1 MNLLDKKLA
10 SLLRLHRWIWSM
22 WPGLIPLV
30 IGSTH
35 YIAATQLQMDWS
47 NANRLISL
55 ILQSAGG
62 LIVLYAIDST
72 LGVVGNTS
80 LEKLFIDYLKRF
92 PLIKRSCI
100 LDGRIAKARCS
111 ASAGK
116 LRIGL
121 PKRTL
126 EEKIENL
133 QQQIDWLK
141 EDYGEEINGIK
152 NQLAESDRQHQQAEK
167 VLHESINNLKQ
178 QVKELTV
185 GGVKVQIFG
194 VLLMLHGAAASY
206 FV

>member
-1 MNLLDKKLA
+1 
-10 SLLRLHRWIWSM
+10 M

-30 IGSTH
+30 IGVAH
-35 YIAATQLQMDWS
+35 YIAATQVQMDWS
-47 NANRLISL
+47 HANRLISL

-80 LEKLFIDYLKRF
+80 LGKLFIDYLKRF
-92 PLIKRSCI
+92 PLIKRSCT
-100 LDGRIAKARCS
+100 LDGRIAAARCS
-111 ASAGK
+111 ASGGK

-121 PKRTL
+121 PKSTL
-126 EEKIENL
+126 EEKIDNL

-141 EDYGEEINGIK
+141 EDFGEEINSIK
-152 NQLAESDRQHQQAEK
+152 NQLDESDRQHQQAEK
-167 VLHESINNLKQ
+167 ILRESINNLKQ

-194 VLLMLHGAAASY
+194 VLLMLHGATASY